1 MSDEIKASVCD
12 LLRKHSAL
20 NRDTTFFRSSGDHDW
35 KPLDAEGCQLQS
47 KVHNHYNKL
56 LALLRALLRS
66 QTQSIQD
73 SLEEESATVS
83 NVIDQEDSTWT
94 KTTEEA
100 IGNCHEALDRQVGL
114 VATVYDG
121 TVGRH
126 VYVPDTNALLYQPQL
141 EDWEF
146 DGSPDF
152 VVVLMPTVLSELD
165 QLKVNHRNED
175 VRRKAE
181 GLIRRIKGYR
191 ARGRL
196 ADGVPL
202 RKGRSTL
209 QTIAIEPKMEETLP
223 WLKADNNDDRI
234 LAAFIE
240 VMREHPR
247 CQVILVTRDMNLQN
261 KAEYAGL
268 PFIEPPEPTAAPG
281 TK

>member
-1 MSDEIKASVCD
+1 MNVPSNSVVVM
-12 LLRKHSAL
+12 
-20 NRDTTFFRSSGDHDW
+20 GPDHHW
-35 KPLDAEGCQLQS
+35 KSLGEAGQQLQS
-47 KVHNHYNKL
+47 KVRTRYDKL
-56 LALLRALLRS
+56 YTILCTLLRS
-66 QTQSIQD
+66 QARSTKS
-73 SLEEESATVS
+73 SLAGHARDARQIINQEGPTWLKTV
-83 NVIDQEDSTWT
+83 
-94 KTTEEA
+94 EEA
-100 IGNCHEALDRQVGL
+100 VGKLQEAIDRQIAL
-114 VATVYDG
+114 TSSLHDG
-121 TVGRH
+121 SEGGH
-126 VYVPDTNALLYQPQL
+126 VYVPDTNALLHCPQL

-165 QLKVNHRNED
+165 HLKVNHRNED
-175 VRRKAE
+175 VRKKAE

-202 RKGRSTL
+202 RSGRSTL
-209 QTIAIEPKMEETLP
+209 QTIAIEPKMDETLP

-234 LAAFIE
+234 LAGFIE

-268 PFIEPPEPTAAPG
+268 PFVEPPDPPAVLSTPPG
-281 TK
+281 TP